1 MCALWSFYPLHPSA
15 KRRPEI
21 LPRQQAAQ
29 SQPSPRTAHRLPAA
43 DLLIIPYA
51 QVFSGNDWN
60 RLSRCLLCKLPRSPA
75 LAPPPQASQN
85 SATVPEPRNSESLF
99 HPNCDLECG
108 YSDPQANESHTL
120 SCPKAFSCYRPCLG
134 LLEKEIKKKSKI
146 IFKENFLCYSSLFGN
161 SQKRVL
167 HLYICCNTWA

>member
-1 MCALWSFYPLHPSA
+1 MRCGHFIHFTPSA

-21 LPRQQAAQ
+21 LARQQAAQ
-29 SQPSPRTAHRLPAA
+29 PQPSLRTARRLPA
-43 DLLIIPYA
+43 DLLIIPYR

-120 SCPKAFSCYRPCLG
+120 SCPKAFSCYKPCLV
-134 LLEKEIKKKSKI
+134 LLEKDIKKNSKI
-146 IFKENFLCYSSLFGN
+146 IFKENFLYYSSLFGN